1 MAAVGSAEKRPRT
14 AEQEPDPMFTS
25 SLAELFFSLYKVVV
39 KTGPW
44 INCLVP
50 CNSHDATAIVGLEC
64 EFAGKL
70 LNEAVRALGTAIS
83 AKIDMYREL
92 KRLTVNSA
100 VSEEV
105 PAIVAQCMQCV
116 EDFTTMLLDLQQIK
130 DLLLPRHHTNLL
142 SLLNEI
148 SPA

>member
-14 AEQEPDPMFTS
+14 AEEEPDPIFTS

-44 INCLVP
+44 IKY

-148 SPA
+148 SPS

>member
-50 CNSHDATAIVGLEC
+50 CNSTAIVAEC

-116 EDFTTMLLDLQQIK
+116 EDFTTMLLDLQKIK
-130 DLLLPRHHTNLL
+130 DLLQPRHHTDLL

-148 SPA
+148 SEPR

>member
-1 MAAVGSAEKRPRT
+1 MAAAGSAEKRPRT
-14 AEQEPDPMFTS
+14 AEEEPDPIFTS
-25 SLAELFFSLYKVVV
+25 SLAQLFFSLYKVVV
-39 KTGPW
+39 KTGPC
-44 INCLVP
+44 IKYY
-50 CNSHDATAIVGLEC
+50 NSHDATTIVQLEF
-64 EFAGKL
+64 EFAVKL

-83 AKIDMYREL
+83 TKIDMYREL

-130 DLLLPRHHTNLL
+130 DLLLPRHHTDLL